1 MSQSPTPDRDRMLDL
16 LADQVTEGLDAAER
30 KQLDALL
37 ATEGEADLEA
47 LERTAAELS
56 LALGEPPSQ
65 QADAMPA
72 EVRERLSKA
81 GREWAA
87 GASSGAPGASSGGDG
102 VLARIGGATG
112 LAWFSAAAAI
122 AIALLGW
129 LMLFTVITQPE
140 ERFPA
145 YADIETRPDAV
156 RVAWSPGPDPLGEG
170 VTGEVLWSDS
180 AQAGWMVFRDLPPL
194 DPNQNDYQLWIF
206 DPTRDEHPVDGGV
219 FNVRPDETG
228 EVRVPI
234 RAKLP
239 VRSPTLFAITVEQ
252 PGGVVVSKQDRVPLV
267 APVEG

>member
-30 KQLDALL
+30 KQLEALL
-37 ATEGEADLEA
+37 AIEGDADLEA

-65 QADAMPA
+65 QAEAMPA
-72 EVRERLSKA
+72 ELRQRLSNA
-81 GREWAA
+81 GRAWAA
-87 GASSGAPGASSGGDG
+87 GASRSNQGASSADGG
-102 VLARIGGATG
+102 VRARIGGATG

-122 AIALLGW
+122 AVALLGW
-129 LMLFTVITQPE
+129 LMFFTVISQPD

-145 YADIETRPDAV
+145 FADVESRTDVV
-156 RVAWSPGPDPLGEG
+156 RVAWAEGPDPLGQG

-180 AQAGWMVFRDLPPL
+180 AQAGWMVFRDLPAL
-194 DPNQNDYQLWIF
+194 DPDQNDYQLWIF
-206 DPTRDEHPVDGGV
+206 DPERDEHPIDGGV
-219 FNVRPDETG
+219 FNVRPDESG

-239 VRSPTLFAITVEQ
+239 VSGPTLFAITVER

>member
-1 MSQSPTPDRDRMLDL
+1 MLEL
-16 LADQVTEGLDAAER
+16 LADKVTEGLSDADR
-30 KQLDALL
+30 KRLDALL
-37 ATEGEADLEA
+37 EAEGDADLEA
-47 LERTAAELS
+47 LERTAAELT
-56 LALGEPPSQ
+56 LALGEPREQ
-65 QADAMPA
+65 QQSEPMPA
-72 EVRERLSKA
+72 ELRERLAQA
-81 GREWAA
+81 GRQWEARSR
-87 GASSGAPGASSGGDG
+87 GANPGATGSNTS
-102 VLARIGGATG
+102 VLGRIGGGAG
-112 LAWFSAAAAI
+112 LAWLTAAAAI

-129 LMLFTVITQPE
+129 LMLFTVITRPE

-145 YADIETRPDAV
+145 YADVEARPDAV

-194 DPNQNDYQLWIF
+194 DPNRNDYQLWIF

-239 VRSPTLFAITVEQ
+239 VSSPTLFAITVEQ
-252 PGGVVVSKQDRVPLV
+252 PGGVVVSKQERIPLV
-267 APVEG
+267 APVSG